1 MGESKKEMR
10 EEINNLRKKISD
22 MDVEL
27 IDFKMRISILENAV
41 KRLSAKVYEDDN

>member
-10 EEINNLRKKISD
+10 EEIRELQQEVSD
-22 MDVEL
+22 LNVEV
-27 IDFKMRISILENAV
+27 IDIRMRLSIVENVV